1 METAPDPLLFRSL
14 FEALPLPSIAFLP
27 DAPRFTLTAVSDAYL
42 QLVDRARE
50 QLVGR
55 PVLESLPAPSQFG
68 SSLPLAQMEE
78 FLSSDLPAKGT
89 SIHLVIENQPNS
101 QRSWNLIR
109 KPVLNQDGKTSLI
122 LLTLQPLPAKPGT
135 DMPAFSNHPVLDSFQ
150 YAVPG
155 LAIFSL
161 SGSILECNPAFA
173 RIVGRPIEELRHTE
187 SSRLIH
193 PEDRDRSEG
202 DMRRLLTGES
212 PAFVI
217 EKRYVRPD
225 GEAVWVRN
233 SVSLL
238 RDADRRPI
246 QIVTIS
252 EDIGFP
258 RMAEQALI
266 RSEKLA
272 VVGRLSASIMHEL
285 NNPLESVN
293 NLLYLISH
301 DEDIERVRAYAGLAE
316 EEMKRVT
323 EIATHTLRFYRQQ
336 SEPAPFQLT
345 DLVDGVFALFE
356 GRLRNSNIEVIKRY
370 QEGTSQLVASSGELR
385 QVLVNLI
392 GNALDAIG
400 SKGTLR
406 IDVRT
411 SADWAQSGIPGLRI
425 SICDT
430 GSGIPKNMLKNIF
443 EPFVSTKEDRG
454 TGLGLWISKEIIR
467 RHGGSLSVRSS
478 TSGIHRGTIM
488 SVFIPTNRAQSAV
501 EQAA

>member
-1 METAPDPLLFRSL
+1 
-14 FEALPLPSIAFLP
+14 
-27 DAPRFTLTAVSDAYL
+27 
-42 QLVDRARE
+42 
-50 QLVGR
+50 
-55 PVLESLPAPSQFG
+55 
-68 SSLPLAQMEE
+68 
-78 FLSSDLPAKGT
+78 
-89 SIHLVIENQPNS
+89 
-101 QRSWNLIR
+101 
-109 KPVLNQDGKTSLI
+109 
-122 LLTLQPLPAKPGT
+122 
-135 DMPAFSNHPVLDSFQ
+135 
-150 YAVPG
+150 
-155 LAIFSL
+155 
-161 SGSILECNPAFA
+161 
-173 RIVGRPIEELRHTE
+173 
-187 SSRLIH
+187 
-193 PEDRDRSEG
+193 
-202 DMRRLLTGES
+202 
-212 PAFVI
+212 
-217 EKRYVRPD
+217 
-225 GEAVWVRN
+225 
-233 SVSLL
+233 
-238 RDADRRPI
+238 
-246 QIVTIS
+246 
-252 EDIGFP
+252 
-258 RMAEQALI
+258 MAEQALI